1 MRLIYYTKKMQMK
14 DFTLKNYNDFL
25 EVIPQNWEHLAGLAY
40 TPRRYF
46 YLAEIQ
52 IQGFKNALEKTFEE
66 SKEPKIIDYS
76 EQCYSYSYGFY
87 ALIRT
92 CLEVSSKFSDA
103 FQKQNFSKE
112 LESYRDSKKNEV
124 INIIKI
130 ANDYIKHPVEN
141 QGKVTWYEP
150 GGLDNH
156 GELGIYEWSTV
167 DNNHFKVLSIYPI
180 RDITTVFEYLEQIGR
195 LYTKQ
200 ITSLSY
206 PRSQST

>member
-1 MRLIYYTKKMQMK
+1 MRDL
-14 DFTLKNYNDFL
+14 TLKNYNYFL
-25 EVIPQNWEHLAGLAY
+25 ETIPQSWQNLAGLAY

-52 IQGFKNALEKTFEE
+52 IQGFKTALEKTFEE
-66 SKEPKIIDYS
+66 SKEPKTIDYS

-87 ALIRT
+87 TLIRT
-92 CLEVSSKFSDA
+92 CLEASSKFSNA
-103 FQKQNFSKE
+103 FQKQKFSQE
-112 LESYRDSKKNEV
+112 LADYRDSKKKEITTI
-124 INIIKI
+124 INI

-180 RDITTVFEYLEQIGR
+180 RDITTVFEYLEQIAQ
-195 LYTKQ
+195 LYTKH
-200 ITSLSY
+200 ITSK
-206 PRSQST
+206 P